1 MDDSWHSGQSLL
13 HHPNRNIVL
22 FSNPPRTDYS
32 HHQQIH
38 PLAVQQHNHPPFGA
52 STSRNAALVASAE
65 AAPQNECVT
74 AWEPLQLRQEWTIH
88 NFTKALDL
96 ATFGTCMRSR
106 NFRDESMPDIC
117 WQLCLYPGGK
127 REENSG
133 NVSLFL
139 KMSTTENQR
148 EFTVRAEYRFYFL
161 DDTGAAR
168 FSNVNTGD
176 FKVKPAK
183 GSHSW
188 GLRNI
193 PRQKVLN
200 CIRSNNSLHIV
211 CQIELVP
218 DFNKLQTHVRREHR
232 IDPII
237 LTKEFLERN
246 HKMFISGE
254 GSDCV
259 VECGNQEFP
268 VHKFVLMA
276 HSDVFR
282 AMFNHKDT
290 LESVESRIRITDFGP
305 ETVHQ
310 MLTYMYSGGLPEDF
324 SDEQAS
330 NLIEISEKYQ
340 LDSLKIICQDK
351 LISRLSMAN
360 VCSMVTIAD
369 IHNADLLMSACIP
382 LVRSHIRQLMASQEW
397 TEMKTNNPRLL
408 NLVLEKVIVISE
420 KNLPTPQQKNLQ
432 PPQKRIRLNDMYYH
446 PS

>member
-237 LTKEFLERN
+237 VSFFLIFKINLLIGTGFYCLSIMVGWFSLAFLPIFFVNTLVFLQCFQFFINWFGIWLASLTSPPHLTR
-246 HKMFISGE
+246 
-254 GSDCV
+254 V
-259 VECGNQEFP
+259 VG
-268 VHKFVLMA
+268 A
-276 HSDVFR
+276 
-282 AMFNHKDT
+282 
-290 LESVESRIRITDFGP
+290 
-305 ETVHQ
+305 
-310 MLTYMYSGGLPEDF
+310 
-324 SDEQAS
+324 
-330 NLIEISEKYQ
+330 
-340 LDSLKIICQDK
+340 
-351 LISRLSMAN
+351 
-360 VCSMVTIAD
+360 
-369 IHNADLLMSACIP
+369 
-382 LVRSHIRQLMASQEW
+382 W
-397 TEMKTNNPRLL
+397 
-408 NLVLEKVIVISE
+408 
-420 KNLPTPQQKNLQ
+420 
-432 PPQKRIRLNDMYYH
+432 
-446 PS
+446 